1 MASIYNYSSLNILRI
16 NFTSLMA
23 RFSKLFGFA
32 HLKNGT
38 KERFFIYSWSTAH
51 HVAYAWY

>member
-51 HVAYAWY
+51 HVAYA